1 MLELLGNAWIEAGTL
16 GALAGVLAKGVPERS
31 MIKVIQWA
39 STLGRRAAIGLG
51 DGGRKAG
58 GLDADTAE
66 RRGKC

>member
-1 MLELLGNAWIEAGTL
+1 MTRLGFFADLCDKIGIRHTQ
-16 GALAGVLAKGVPERS
+16 VPERS

-66 RRGKC
+66 RREKC

>member
-1 MLELLGNAWIEAGTL
+1 
-16 GALAGVLAKGVPERS
+16 

-66 RRGKC
+66 RREKC